1 MKASARVVNMDKA
14 EPLQGG
20 SDAFS
25 KVPSPRD
32 HFSHLRG
39 VAAKFSAPLRV
50 AAPCAG
56 TGNAIRAA
64 FEIFGEENVIP
75 MHVFDTDKHL
85 AGPVGWFGNNNRFNV
100 STSMCVWW
108 VLYTGQRTTTHAD
121 LHVVGTCSS
130 NATAIITELR
140 FQHDQIFLP
149 RVGNVCSSIALF
161 IWAVMFMCISN
172 CLQQTHHRA
181 RAFTWLE
188 ALHYRAEGT
197 VADIYIYIYT
207 HTHIH
212 PPRIYH
218 SSVGLEHTS
227 SSHMFATCCVH
238 APKGGMKLAV
248 SRWIIVSARTYL

>member
-1 MKASARVVNMDKA
+1 MCVCVSCSDVCFAFVCCLLFSSWHSVPLRGHVISWLCIGIWPNKKHIKECFVVSYFSRAQVACPYTCIEITGQCLTMMKASARVVNMDKA

-85 AGPVGWFGNNNRFNV
+85 AGPVG
-100 STSMCVWW
+100 
-108 VLYTGQRTTTHAD
+108 
-121 LHVVGTCSS
+121 
-130 NATAIITELR
+130 
-140 FQHDQIFLP
+140 
-149 RVGNVCSSIALF
+149 
-161 IWAVMFMCISN
+161 
-172 CLQQTHHRA
+172 
-181 RAFTWLE
+181 
-188 ALHYRAEGT
+188 
-197 VADIYIYIYT
+197 
-207 HTHIH
+207 
-212 PPRIYH
+212 
-218 SSVGLEHTS
+218 
-227 SSHMFATCCVH
+227 
-238 APKGGMKLAV
+238 
-248 SRWIIVSARTYL
+248 